1 MHQAEIILNEK
12 VAHSIYLLRL
22 RANKVAESA
31 NPGQFLHVKCTKGP
45 HPLLRRPFSIADVQ
59 RKKDTADIIYR
70 VVGEGTSILSQ
81 KKPGEVLDLMGPL
94 GRGFPLP
101 LPGTL
106 PLIVG
111 GGVGVAP
118 LLFLAKKLSKVA
130 GLEGRAFLGF
140 SSARETFGMEVFESY
155 GFSVELAT
163 VDGTCGKM
171 GFPTELLEDYL
182 KSEKKVKAIVY
193 ACGPR
198 MLLLKVKEIAASCGI
213 PAYLSLEERMGCGIG
228 ACLGCAVKSAKGGY
242 KKVCRDGPVFE
253 AGEVEIW

>member
-1 MHQAEIILNEK
+1 MARG
-12 VAHSIYLLRL
+12 IYLLRL
-22 RANKVAESA
+22 CADKVAESA
-31 NPGQFLHVKCTKGP
+31 NPGQFLHVKCTKVP
-45 HPLLRRPFSIADVQ
+45 HPLLRRPFSIADTH
-59 RKKDTADIIYR
+59 REEGTADIIYR

-81 KKPGEVLDLMGPL
+81 KRPGEVLDIMGPL
-94 GRGFPLP
+94 GRGFPSP
-101 LPGTL
+101 PPGTL

-118 LLFLAKKLSKVA
+118 LLFLAKELSKVA

-140 SSARETFGMEVFESY
+140 STGREIFDTEVFESC

-163 VDGTCGKM
+163 DDGTCGKR
-171 GFPTELLEDYL
+171 GFPTELLEDFL
-182 KSEKKVKAIVY
+182 KGEKKVQAVVY

>member
-1 MHQAEIILNEK
+1 MHQAEIILNEE
-12 VAHSIYLLRL
+12 VARGIYLLRL

-45 HPLLRRPFSIADVQ
+45 HPLLRRPFSIADAH
-59 RKKDTADIIYR
+59 REEGTADIIYR

-81 KKPGEVLDLMGPL
+81 KRPGEVLDIMGPL

-101 LPGTL
+101 LPGRL

-118 LLFLAKKLSKVA
+118 LLFLAKELNKS
-130 GLEGRAFLGF
+130 GLVGRAFLGF
-140 SSARETFGMEVFESY
+140 STAREAFGKEIFETC
-155 GFSVELAT
+155 GFSVELT
-163 VDGTCGKM
+163 TDDGTHGKR
-171 GFPTELLEDYL
+171 GFPTDLLEDFL
-182 KSEKKVKAIVY
+182 KGEKKVQAVVY

-198 MLLLKVKEIAASCGI
+198 MLLLKVKEIAVSFGI
-213 PAYLSLEERMGCGIG
+213 LAYLSLEEKMGCGIG

>member
-1 MHQAEIILNEK
+1 LHQAEIILNEE
-12 VAHSIYLLRL
+12 VASGIYLLRL
-22 RANKVAESA
+22 RADKVAESA

-45 HPLLRRPFSIADVQ
+45 HPLLRRPFSIAGTH
-59 RKKDTADIIYR
+59 REEGTADIIYR

-81 KKPGEVLDLMGPL
+81 KKPGEVLDIMGPL

-101 LPGTL
+101 LPWTV

-118 LLFLAKKLSKVA
+118 LLFLAKELDKA
-130 GLEGRAFLGF
+130 GLVGRAFLGF
-140 SSARETFGMEVFESY
+140 ATAREAFGRENLESC
-155 GFSVELAT
+155 GFSVELT
-163 VDGTCGKM
+163 TDDGTCGKR
-171 GFPTELLEDYL
+171 GFPTDLLEDFL
-182 KSEKKVKAIVY
+182 KSGKKVQAVVY